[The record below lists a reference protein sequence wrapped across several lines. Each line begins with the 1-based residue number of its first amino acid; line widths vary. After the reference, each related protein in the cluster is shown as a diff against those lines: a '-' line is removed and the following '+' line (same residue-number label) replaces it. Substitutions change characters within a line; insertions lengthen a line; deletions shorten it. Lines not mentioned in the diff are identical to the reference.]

1 MTAFEAERRRLR
13 NKVWSFVDID
23 QGTRVLDVGVGRDAH
38 SLKKLLELGLV
49 VTSID
54 VDLAALRKHDTHG
67 ASFVQCNA
75 ACLPLRKRT
84 FVLSMAN
91 FTFHEIDPM
100 LHLEV
105 FAELC
110 RVSERIMII
119 EPTLGTDPV
128 YRRYQQIWT
137 EAMHS
142 IDQFEDYQTVACWI
156 RLLKKC
162 DAEIAVSEQLS
173 SSVRLVGP
181 EAKKY
186 MAVVLEDMREEGVS
200 EKYIK
205 KMMTIGRNMENEG
218 MVFSDINVIVAHAQ
232 HSK

>member
-1 MTAFEAERRRLR
+1 VTAFEEERRRLR
-13 NKVWSFVDID
+13 ERVWSLVDID
-23 QGTRVLDVGVGRDAH
+23 RGTRVLDVGVGREAH

-54 VDLAALRKHDTHG
+54 VDLAALRKHDTRG

-84 FVLSMAN
+84 FGLSMVN
-91 FTFHEIDPM
+91 FTLHEIDPI
-100 LHLEV
+100 LHQKV

-119 EPTLGTDPV
+119 EPAPGTDSV
-128 YRRYQQIWT
+128 YQRYQQIWT
-137 EAMHS
+137 ESMHS
-142 IDQFEDYQTVACWI
+142 IGQFEDYQTVEYWI
-156 RLLKKC
+156 RLLKKY
-162 DAEIAVSEQLS
+162 DAEIAVSEQLTS
-173 SSVRLVGP
+173 SIRVVGP

-186 MAVVLEDMREEGVS
+186 MALVLEDMREEGVS

-205 KMMTIGRNMENEG
+205 KMMTIGRNVENKG
-218 MVFSDINVIVAHAQ
+218 MVFSNINVIVAHAQ

>member
-13 NKVWSFVDID
+13 ERVWSFVDID
-23 QGTRVLDVGVGRDAH
+23 RGTRVLDVGVGREAH
-38 SLKKLLELGLV
+38 SLKKLIEQGFL

-54 VDLAALRKHDTHG
+54 VDITALRKHDTPD

-75 ACLPLRKRT
+75 AHLPLRKRT
-84 FVLSMAN
+84 FGLSMVN
-91 FTFHEIDPM
+91 FTFHEIDPL
-100 LHLEV
+100 LHQKV
-105 FAELC
+105 FAELF

-119 EPTLGTDPV
+119 EPAHGTDHV
-128 YRRYQQIWT
+128 YQRYQQIWT
-137 EAMHS
+137 ESMHS
-142 IDQFEDYQTVACWI
+142 IGQFEDYQTVEYWI
-156 RLLKKC
+156 RLLKKY
-162 DAEIAVSEQLS
+162 DAKIAVSEQLTS
-173 SSVRLVGP
+173 SIRLVGP

-186 MAVVLEDMREEGVS
+186 MATVLEDMRGEGVS

-205 KMMTIGRNMENEG
+205 QMLTIGRDVENKG